1 MPVRPEADLN
11 TLHVHGSADEFTRRL
26 LAIFIAGWVVGFIAA
41 TVLAGMDDGFGGV
54 YNPVAYYKQLVQ
66 LQASPWSLLSPD
78 LSAKLRD
85 SRREILGGTAAA
97 VVTLGAYAYGG
108 APLALKAAAEAHH
121 MFLPAREDQQCMP
134 PGSVGGRR
142 VRRPKAL
149 PFIASQSP
157 VRQHLQLAVAPLEP
171 LEVD

>member
-1 MPVRPEADLN
+1 M
-11 TLHVHGSADEFTRRL
+11 
-26 LAIFIAGWVVGFIAA
+26 VGFIAA
-41 TVLAGMDDGFGGV
+41 TVLAGMDDDFGGV
-54 YNPVAYYKQLVQ
+54 YNPVRYYKQLVQ

-108 APLALKAAAEAHH
+108 APLALKAAAGAHH
-121 MFLPAREDQQCMP
+121 MFLQPREEQQCMP
-134 PGSVGGRR
+134 SSPAGGRR
-142 VRRPKAL
+142 MRRPKAL
-149 PFIASQSP
+149 PFIASQAP
-157 VRQHLQLAVAPLEP
+157 VRQHLQLAVAPPEP